1 MRNLLEIR
9 NFEQAAPFA
18 ERVMAR
24 GIYDLFV
31 SSARDHGDRV
41 ALTMIT
47 TGDADEQVSQVT
59 YSELLVQ
66 LTQAA
71 GLFKS
76 LAGPAPGVAYMLP
89 NLIETHV
96 TLWGAESVGYAV
108 PVNYL
113 LQPEHI
119 AELVDKSGARI
130 LVAFGPDTNLDIWE
144 KALVVKSRL
153 PHIVLLRV
161 GGGDG
166 GDAMTLAMG
175 MARQGAEPYAF
186 GDARTGDD
194 VAAYFHTGGTT
205 GAPKLVA
212 HTHRNQLV
220 AAFGGA
226 TLLELSPTDVLT
238 NTLPLFHV
246 GGCIVSSLS
255 VLMSGANVL
264 IMSPVGMRNPSML
277 KNFWKIVERY
287 RATVIGG
294 VPTALSA
301 VLEVPVDG
309 DLSSVRYGIVGA
321 ASAPRSL
328 ATRFFQ
334 RTGKELHDILGM
346 TEAAGLIA
354 ATPAGTLPMPG
365 SVGLRLPYTEVS
377 VRGIE
382 KFDRLCPDYEVGVLA
397 ISGPTV
403 SPGYKDEANNAGVF
417 CDGVLNTG
425 DLAFMDSQGRIF
437 LCGRSKDLIIRSGH
451 NVDPEAI
458 EAALCQ
464 HPDVMLVAAIG
475 EPDRY
480 AGELPVCYVTL
491 RPGAK
496 ATELEL
502 QRFAEPLINERPAWP
517 RNVYVMDALPMT
529 GVGKVFKP
537 ALRCDATQRV
547 VSREL
552 VHLAGSDGFRIIAS
566 AGGKRGMHVDV
577 TLMPEHA
584 ALKRPI
590 EQALDGHLFDFNV
603 SVLGS

>member
-1 MRNLLEIR
+1 MRNLLDIQD
-9 NFEQAAPFA
+9 FEQAAPFE
-18 ERVMAR
+18 ERVAAR
-24 GIYDLFV
+24 GIYDVFV
-31 SSARDHGDRV
+31 YSARDHGDRI

-47 TGDADEQVSQVT
+47 TGESDEPVSHLT
-59 YSELLVQ
+59 YAQLLVQ

-71 GLFKS
+71 GLFQS
-76 LAGPAPGVAYMLP
+76 LAGPRPGVAFILP

-108 PVNYL
+108 PINYL
-113 LQPEHI
+113 LQPAHI
-119 AELVDKSGARI
+119 AELVEKSGAQI
-130 LVAFGPDTNLDIWE
+130 LVAFGPDSKLDIWE
-144 KALVVKSRL
+144 KALEVKRRL
-153 PHIVLLRV
+153 PHIILLRV
-161 GGGDG
+161 GGREDESV
-166 GDAMTLAMG
+166 MTLSEG
-175 MARQGAEPYAF
+175 MAQQNGEPYAF
-186 GDARTGDD
+186 GSACTGDE

-205 GAPKLVA
+205 GAPKIVA

-226 TLLELSPTDVLT
+226 TLLALSPLDVLT

-246 GGCIVSSLS
+246 GGCIVASLS

-264 IMSPVGMRNPSML
+264 IMSPMGMRNPWMI
-277 KNFWKIVERY
+277 KNFWKIVERH
-287 RATVIGG
+287 RATVVGS

-301 VLEVPVDG
+301 VLEVPVDA

-328 ATRFFQ
+328 ATRFFE

-346 TEAAGLIA
+346 TESAGLIA
-354 ATPAGTLPMPG
+354 ATPARMLPVPG
-365 SVGLRLPYTEVS
+365 SVGLRLPYTQVS
-377 VRGIE
+377 IRGTE
-382 KFDRLCPDYEVGVLA
+382 QFDRVCAVHEVGVLA

-403 SPGYKDEANNAGVF
+403 SPGYKDEANNVGVF

-425 DLAFMDSQGRIF
+425 DLAFMDEQGRIF

-458 EAALCQ
+458 EAALCR
-464 HPDVMLVAAIG
+464 HPEVLLAAAVG

-480 AGELPVCYVTL
+480 AGELPVCYVTM

-496 ATELEL
+496 ATEAEL
-502 QRFAEPLINERPAWP
+502 QRFVEPLLNERPAWP
-517 RNVYVMDALPMT
+517 RHVYVVDALPMT
-529 GVGKVFKP
+529 AVGKVFKP
-537 ALRCDATQRV
+537 ALRCDATQRA

-552 VHLAGSDGFRIIAS
+552 IRLADVDAFQIVAT
-566 AGGKRGMHVDV
+566 AGGKQGMQVDV
-577 TLMPEHA
+577 TIKPEHA
-584 ALKRPI
+584 ALKQPI

-603 SVLGS
+603 SVLST